1 MCGIRSTASTSG
13 GEVHPCALPTQG
25 GVSKGETAAQFA
37 CIHVNYNRGPVF
49 CRIGGYMPGMK
60 CSSQPHGEPLYIPR
74 RELCACE
81 QSLPCS
87 VMQAL
92 PPALCRQGWSCD
104 AGCTVRRLH
113 LMCSCAQTTRKMA
126 TLTGLGSLYI
136 KVRQC
141 KQRCCSTISRG
152 ALCCPIYHF
161 S

>member
-49 CRIGGYMPGMK
+49 CRIGGFMPGMK

-81 QSLPCS
+81 T
-87 VMQAL
+87 V
-92 PPALCRQGWSCD
+92 PAVLCHAGFASC
-104 AGCTVRRLH
+104 
-113 LMCSCAQTTRKMA
+113 
-126 TLTGLGSLYI
+126 TLQTGLEL
-136 KVRQC
+136 
-141 KQRCCSTISRG
+141 
-152 ALCCPIYHF
+152 
-161 S
+161 